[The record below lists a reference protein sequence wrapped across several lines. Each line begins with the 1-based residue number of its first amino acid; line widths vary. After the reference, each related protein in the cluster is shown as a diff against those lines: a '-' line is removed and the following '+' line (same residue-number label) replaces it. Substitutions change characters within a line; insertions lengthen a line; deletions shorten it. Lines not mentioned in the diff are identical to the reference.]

1 MKTPA
6 VYRIGLAAMVFAL
19 SCASACAA
27 DAVGRVLFA
36 IGDARTADGA
46 RVKKDDAIAPGQ
58 VIVTGTSGH
67 VHIRFVDD
75 AFVSVRPNSKLQ
87 IEQYAYDEREPKNN
101 RVRFSLS
108 QGVARL
114 ITGKAGQAAKDNFR
128 LNTPVAAIGIRGT
141 DFVVQAREAL
151 TRVAVQ
157 QGAVVVSPFSDHC
170 LRDALGPCGGGL
182 SAQLSG
188 TLSGRYLQVTPDGKP
203 VLQVLTPGQ
212 AKDIFG
218 FPRPEEPA
226 VNTQTLRT
234 LTPESV
240 GTSLFWGRWSDQA
253 TVPAGYELLGKN
265 EALALYRA
273 EGPVALP
280 QSGIV
285 AFSPVEAVGFAR
297 TSGGTLKPA
306 EISSPALTVNFN
318 SHTYSTSF
326 TWATEERNLRMR
338 SSGDISATGRFVPD
352 RSDSNVTISGG
363 FNNEGSEAGYVFM
376 RRLAGDDAYGL
387 IRFNR

>member
-1 MKTPA
+1 MSVVSRICFAAVLLLTPW
-6 VYRIGLAAMVFAL
+6 LAT
-19 SCASACAA
+19 AA
-27 DAVGRVLFA
+27 EPVGKVLFA
-36 IGDARTADGA
+36 IGDARLAADGA
-46 RVKKDDAIAPGQ
+46 RVKKDDMISAGQ
-58 VIVTGTSGH
+58 AVVTGANGH

-87 IEQYAYDEREPKNN
+87 VEQYVYDEREPKNN

-114 ITGKAGQAAKDNFR
+114 ITGKAGQAAKENFR

-141 DFVVQAREAL
+141 DFVVQAKDAL

-157 QGAVVVSPFSDHC
+157 QGAIVVSPFSDHC
-170 LRDALGPCGGGL
+170 LRDGLGPCGGGL
-182 SAQLSG
+182 SAQLNG

-203 VLQVLTPGQ
+203 VLQMMTPGQ
-212 AKDIFG
+212 AKEIFG
-218 FPRPEEPA
+218 FPRPEEPM

-234 LTPESV
+234 RSPEDL
-240 GTSLFWGRWSDQA
+240 GNALIWGRWSEQA
-253 TVPAGYELLGKN
+253 AVPPGYELLGKN
-265 EALALYRA
+265 EALVMYRT
-273 EGPVALP
+273 EGTAALP

-285 AFSPVEAVGFAR
+285 GFAPVEAVGFAR
-297 TSGGTLKPA
+297 ASDGSLKPA
-306 EISSPALTVNFN
+306 DISAPALTVNFN
-318 SHTYSTSF
+318 NQTYSTSF
-326 TWATEERNLRMR
+326 TWATEERNLKMR

-363 FNNEGSEAGYVFM
+363 FNSEGSEAGYVFM

-387 IRFNR
+387 LRFHR